1 MPAAKKQRVAAGG
14 RQEFGTG
21 DPLPVAPKQPHKLT
35 KKELRRP
42 DPKDTAACK
51 KFLPEFAKRLEVWRS
66 WGYLRA
72 PPTLHELFMELIS
85 DSKWFHETEFFT
97 AWITNEECR
106 KTMGPPEKLCKAL
119 EELHDAEKLVVL
131 GDGKRQPLILF
142 DVDRWRAEAKPL
154 PANWWRVSEVTF
166 PQRGVPSYA
175 DGVMGDVEDS
185 ISDDEHEGFKEF
197 IAQGIRYEQEAELGY
212 HSS

>member
-1 MPAAKKQRVAAGG
+1 MPAAKKQRVAAGPAATYG
-14 RQEFGTG
+14 PD

-42 DPKDTAACK
+42 DPKDAVACK

-66 WGYLRA
+66 WTNAGVMRP
-72 PPTLHELFMELIS
+72 PPTLHEFFMEVMKE
-85 DSKWFHETEFFT
+85 KWFFQSEWGT
-97 AWITNEECR
+97 AWIREEGCTATLR
-106 KTMGPPEKLCKAL
+106 PPQNFCKAL
-119 EELHDAEKLVVL
+119 EELHEAEELVVL

-154 PANWWRVSEVTF
+154 PANWWRVSKVDVVGGRVVYPEGIV
-166 PQRGVPSYA
+166 
-175 DGVMGDVEDS
+175 GDVEDS
-185 ISDDEHEGFKEF
+185 ISDDEGFKEF
-197 IAQGIRYEQEAELGY
+197 TAQGIRYEQEAELGY